1 MTVRQSKKRLQVR
14 QLRPQGSKEDGR
26 RTETFPSHIL
36 YTCSLE
42 ALQKRL
48 LTAMRPSWY
57 VRLAGARLPCHAL
70 RRGRPADV
78 DVACEE
84 ELAGIEGHC
93 VLSSALLAARC
104 QPAKVAMLRVRHK
117 RRFPE
122 SYTPL

>member
-14 QLRPQGSKEDGR
+14 QLRPQGSKEDGH

-48 LTAMRPSWY
+48 LTAIRPSWY

-70 RRGRPADV
+70 KRGRPADV

-93 VLSSALLAARC
+93 VLSSSLLAARC
-104 QPAKVAMLRVRHK
+104 QPVEVAL
-117 RRFPE
+117 P
-122 SYTPL
+122 SQGCI